1 MPGAWISGQLRARAV
16 SPGKFNPVI
25 YVAKCWVPAAPHRLL
40 FPGTEEV
47 TEASFTTTSR
57 CLRVPRTAGRTAQ
70 MQTTDVL
77 VGERREPTCLQ
88 QLGDVADH
96 IGCELD
102 AHRLLNWVVR
112 LAGLGHENHLP
123 RVTSWSKTS
132 CERLSVARHRRRRP
146 EARVVRLRHHH
157 SLPPS
162 WRFTRSSQCP
172 TGWCASC
179 PMSPGRR

>member
-102 AHRLLNWVVR
+102 VQRLALSGCGTTIASRRAGDLPAHRSVR
-112 LAGLGHENHLP
+112 QAGARRVPCRQAVASLG
-123 RVTSWSKTS
+123 
-132 CERLSVARHRRRRP
+132 
-146 EARVVRLRHHH
+146 
-157 SLPPS
+157 
-162 WRFTRSSQCP
+162 
-172 TGWCASC
+172 
-179 PMSPGRR
+179 SPGYERGARRAPREPGG

>member
-57 CLRVPRTAGRTAQ
+57 CLRVPRTAE

-112 LAGLGHENHLP
+112 LAGLSHENHLP
-123 RVTSWSKTS
+123 RVTSWSETS
-132 CERLSVARHRRRRP
+132 CERLSVARHRRG
-146 EARVVRLRHHH
+146 VQRL
-157 SLPPS
+157 
-162 WRFTRSSQCP
+162 TRSGCGTTIASRRAGDLPAHRTVRQA
-172 TGWCASC
+172 GASC